1 MMQYVGSISNAL
13 YIMYMDVQQIGR
25 KLREARK
32 SLGRTQA
39 EVAAPLGMSRATVSA
54 IENGTVSEIGV
65 RKLMALCASLGL
77 ALSVA
82 PRDQR
87 PTFFELREEQRAALK
102 SRA

>member
-1 MMQYVGSISNAL
+1 MHVIENDHNAV
-13 YIMYMDVQQIGR
+13 YIMHMDIQEIGQ

-32 SLGRTQA
+32 SLKRTQT
-39 EVAAPLGMSRATVSA
+39 EIAAPLGMSRATVSA

-65 RKLMALCASLGL
+65 RKLMAMCASLGL

-82 PRDQR
+82 PRGQR
-87 PTFFELREEQRAALK
+87 PTFIELREEQRAALK

>member
-1 MMQYVGSISNAL
+1 MQSVDNFNYAV
-13 YIMYMDVQQIGR
+13 YTMHMDIQEIGQ

-32 SLGRTQA
+32 SLRRTQA

-65 RKLMALCASLGL
+65 RKLMSLCASLGL

-82 PRDQR
+82 PRGQR
-87 PTFFELREEQRAALK
+87 PTFVELREEQRAALK
-102 SRA
+102 SRT

>member
-1 MMQYVGSISNAL
+1 MMQSIDNTSNAL
-13 YIMYMDVQQIGR
+13 YIMHMDVQQIGQ
-25 KLREARK
+25 KVREARK
-32 SLGRTQA
+32 SMGRTQA
-39 EVAAPLGMSRATVSA
+39 EVAVPLGMSRATVSA

-102 SRA
+102 SRT

>member
-1 MMQYVGSISNAL
+1 MQFVDNLL
-13 YIMYMDVQQIGR
+13 YAVYTMHMDIQEIGQ

-32 SLGRTQA
+32 SLRRTQA

-82 PRDQR
+82 PRGRR
-87 PTFFELREEQRAALK
+87 PTLIELREEQRAALK

>member
-1 MMQYVGSISNAL
+1 MQ
-13 YIMYMDVQQIGR
+13 MDVLEIGQ

-39 EVAAPLGMSRATVSA
+39 EIAAPLGMSRATVSA

-77 ALSVA
+77 TLSVA

-87 PTFFELREEQRAALK
+87 PTLLELREEHRAALR

>member
-1 MMQYVGSISNAL
+1 MMHFIEKRSKAL
-13 YIMYMDVQQIGR
+13 YIVLMDLQQIGQ
-25 KLREARK
+25 KLRETRK
-32 SLGRTQA
+32 SQGRTQA

-77 ALSVA
+77 ALSAA
-82 PRDQR
+82 PSGQR
-87 PTFFELREEQRAALK
+87 PTFLELREEQRAALK